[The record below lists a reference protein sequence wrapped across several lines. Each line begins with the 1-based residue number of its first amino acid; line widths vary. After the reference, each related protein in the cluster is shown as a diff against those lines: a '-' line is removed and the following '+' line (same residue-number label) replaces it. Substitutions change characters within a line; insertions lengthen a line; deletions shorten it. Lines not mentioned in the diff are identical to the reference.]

1 MRSPAPAAPP
11 QRGIIEEYLHE
22 NGLAYPTY
30 GGPYE
35 GWIRPT
41 EVSRVPTGEHFQ
53 AVRVPYESA
62 MRTLTAHPG
71 LAHGPVVVNDYP
83 RVVTFLIP
91 RSTRPGHWNVPGTRF
106 LRPGVIVE
114 IPPAVAVRCRDIHWL
129 TPPGTH
135 RDYTVAD
142 LVAALTGS
150 PASIPMPA
158 RPRART
164 PRSPRRRAA

>member
-11 QRGIIEEYLHE
+11 QRRIIEEYLHE
-22 NGLAYPTY
+22 KGLAYPTY

-71 LAHGPVVVNDYP
+71 LAHGPVVVNDYAAP
-83 RVVTFLIP
+83 SP
-91 RSTRPGHWNVPGTRF
+91 SSYPAAPDPGTGTSPVRGSCA
-106 LRPGVIVE
+106 PG
-114 IPPAVAVRCRDIHWL
+114 
-129 TPPGTH
+129 
-135 RDYTVAD
+135 
-142 LVAALTGS
+142 
-150 PASIPMPA
+150 
-158 RPRART
+158 
-164 PRSPRRRAA
+164 